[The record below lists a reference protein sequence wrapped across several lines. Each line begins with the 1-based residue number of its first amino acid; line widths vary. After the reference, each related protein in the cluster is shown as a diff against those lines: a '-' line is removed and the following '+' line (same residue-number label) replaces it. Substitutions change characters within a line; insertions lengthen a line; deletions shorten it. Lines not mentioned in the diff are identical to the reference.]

1 MERDFSTDIKI
12 LASDEPGLLA
22 TMASTITNSATNIE
36 SIQTKELDLGHIEF
50 VLTLQVKGR
59 DQLALVIR
67 RLKAL
72 KNILSITR
80 IHDQEMREART
91 LH

>member
-1 MERDFSTDIKI
+1 LERDFSTDIKI

-36 SIQTKELDLGHIEF
+36 SIQTQELDLGHIEF

-59 DQLALVIR
+59 DQLASVIR

-72 KNILSITR
+72 KNILSINR